1 MPGLNRTQKAAQK
14 ELKTPV
20 LTMSH
25 NQNWLGRVITAKNG
39 QLAEDFPYEYKKEGS
54 LKVSKTY
61 SQIYENTSPLLNKPL
76 GPKKPLYLLTIP
88 FSAAPEIAPENSD
101 STIEQKIFRKVQ
113 LLYDESFGTE
123 KDSKPD
129 AVYQRLFVCVGM
141 NQFKS
146 IDRRYNQD
154 FIQRVEK
161 FKGFE
166 EVNCEASGF
175 FWKVPLVSKQEKKL
189 LPKKLLKAREAF
201 RLLQVLYPSKAV
213 NLREEME
220 LNSSKGLKSD
230 FTSRIPFCQI
240 RDKILH
246 SPAVIKLKER
256 MEKTAPKN
264 PIYVV
269 TMDDDTVSLRPEKKG
284 FFSLMDKAIK
294 TGTNN
299 KEFPSLITF
308 GYRLSSDTTKA
319 LTFCRIA
326 TEIDMAVRETMNR
339 CYPLSCYM
347 PEPGTA
353 YFSGLGTDALA
364 KFLEKGGFLSKSNPS
379 KNMES
384 RRLIE
389 NLVEGDLLDPKKALF
404 INQAALITK
413 QPDRFRDDADGFIDI
428 THEDLKKGKT
438 LNALRNLS
446 QSHFEKRKFSKNF
459 HFSLNGNY
467 KGFQGSAGKLIKPFV
482 KIFAAFDPIELFIRV
497 ESKKWNMDEEGAFD
511 ATFALYKDYIDALND
526 PNFDR
531 SVFDEHKTF
540 SRSQIEELIL
550 DGKSLLNQAENYYS
564 ELQVEK
570 GVLISQMDRERIK
583 EAICQST
590 STIHSTLLD
599 ILKRAHL

>member
-1 MPGLNRTQKAAQK
+1 MPGLSRTQKGAQK
-14 ELKTPV
+14 ELKAPI
-20 LTMSH
+20 LIMSH

-76 GPKKPLYLLTIP
+76 GPRKPLYLLTIP
-88 FSAAPEIAPENSD
+88 FSSPPEIAPENSD

-129 AVYQRLFVCVGM
+129 AVYQRIFVAVGM

-146 IDRRYNQD
+146 IDQRFNEDFVRR
-154 FIQRVEK
+154 VKE

-189 LPKKLLKAREAF
+189 LPKKLLKAKQAF
-201 RLLQVLYPSKAV
+201 RLLQVLYPSKAA

-220 LNSSKGLKSD
+220 LNSSGGLKSD

-240 RDKILH
+240 RDKIFQ
-246 SPAVIKLKER
+246 SSAVIKLKER

-269 TMDDDTVSLRPEKKG
+269 TMDDDTVSLRPKKQG
-284 FFSLMDKAIK
+284 YFTLMDKVI
-294 TGTNN
+294 TRGTNN
-299 KEFPSLITF
+299 KEFPSLVSF
-308 GYRLSSDTTKA
+308 GYRLSSDPTKA
-319 LTFCRIA
+319 LTFCRIS

-353 YFSGLGTDALA
+353 YFAGLGTVALA

-379 KNMES
+379 RTMES

-389 NLVEGDLLDPKKALF
+389 NLVEEGLLDPQKALF

-428 THEDLKKGKT
+428 KHEDLKKVKT

-459 HFSLNGNY
+459 FFSLNGNY
-467 KGFQGSAGKLIKPFV
+467 KNFQGSAGKLIKPFL

-497 ESKKWNMDEEGAFD
+497 CSKKWNMDEETAFD
-511 ATFALYKDYIDALND
+511 AAFALYKDYIDALND
-526 PNFDR
+526 PDFDR
-531 SVFDEHKTF
+531 SVFDNRETL
-540 SRSQIEELIL
+540 SRAQIEELIL
-550 DGKSLLNQAENYYS
+550 DGKTLMNQAEVYYS
-564 ELQVEK
+564 DLHEEK
-570 GVLISQMDRERIK
+570 GILFSEMDQKKIK

-590 STIHSTLLD
+590 STIHCTLLD